1 MQATDITTTDELEI
15 KISSII
21 EEARQLAYRIIE
33 EIMWETLSEAGHC
46 ILKHDSLYLM
56 TRRAINGISTTTLN
70 EVCKIID
77 GSGNWNMVD
86 ERHKKMYMLE
96 FLKARTLSF
105 EVTRLKYPNYLKPW
119 SESDDSILEKLWC
132 DGMSVKDLANHFGRN
147 PGAIDA
153 RIEKLELIEKYGE
166 KPKAYV

>member
-1 MQATDITTTDELEI
+1 METTDITTTEELER

-21 EEARQLAYRIIE
+21 GEARQLAYNIIE
-33 EIMWETLSEAGHC
+33 EIMWETLSEAAHS
-46 ILKHDSLYLM
+46 ILKHDSLYIM
-56 TRRAINGISTTTLN
+56 TRRAINGISTMTLN
-70 EVCKIID
+70 EICKIIE
-77 GSGNWNMVD
+77 GNGDLSAVD
-86 ERHKKMYMLE
+86 ERHKKMYLLE

-119 SESDDSILEKLWC
+119 SESDDAMLERLWC
-132 DGMSVKDLANHFGRN
+132 EGMKIKDIASHFGRN

>member
-1 MQATDITTTDELEI
+1 METTITTTDELEM
-15 KISSII
+15 KVSSII
-21 EEARQLAYRIIE
+21 EESRRLVYSIIE

-46 ILKHDSLYLM
+46 ILKHDALHLM
-56 TRRAINGISTTTLN
+56 SRRGISGISTTTLN
-70 EVCKIID
+70 DVCKIIED
-77 GSGNWNMVD
+77 TGDFSSVD
-86 ERHKKMYMLE
+86 EHHKKLYLLE

-119 SESDDSILEKLWC
+119 SESDDTLLEKLWC
-132 DGMSVKDLANHFGRN
+132 EGMSIKDLATHFGRN

-166 KPKAYV
+166 KPKSFV